1 MVSVMLYPCMFCVA
15 LSMDL
20 FVLCIAYL
28 TVFVNCLVKQ
38 FEICLG
44 VVVVLL
50 MNVIELFNVVAG
62 ALLDRPYSLP
72 KSVCVLCL

>member
-20 FVLCIAYL
+20 FVLCVACL

-38 FEICLG
+38 LHNLHVEFSTMSDCI
-44 VVVVLL
+44 
-50 MNVIELFNVVAG
+50 
-62 ALLDRPYSLP
+62 
-72 KSVCVLCL
+72 VCYTPW

>member
-20 FVLCIAYL
+20 FVLCVACL

-38 FEICLG
+38 FEKIGCACYFVVKG
-44 VVVVLL
+44 EVVVC
-50 MNVIELFNVVAG
+50 G
-62 ALLDRPYSLP
+62 WRCSTG
-72 KSVCVLCL
+72 